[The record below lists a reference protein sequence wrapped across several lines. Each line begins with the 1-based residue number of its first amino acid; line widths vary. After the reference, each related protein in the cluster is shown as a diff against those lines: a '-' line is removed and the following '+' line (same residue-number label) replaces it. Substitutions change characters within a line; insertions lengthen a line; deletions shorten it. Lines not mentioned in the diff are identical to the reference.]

1 MCRRALLVAN
11 SAGGD
16 ILAFDLVTAEFM
28 FSAGGCGDGCGCGGC
43 GDDVIGHLASHSSP
57 LVLLNGETLDTP
69 ISLYPISDTE
79 VLAPLKRLPLP
90 HKQFHVYLLAS
101 SLPPSL

>member
-28 FSAGGCGDGCGCGGC
+28 FSAGGYGCGGC

-79 VLAPLKRLPLP
+79 VLAPLKRPPLP